1 MPIVVV
7 YFSANG
13 MEGPMRRDPCRPDR
27 MEQMGQMGQQPM
39 WNETSCEMVGCEWQN
54 DTCLEPGK
62 CESEIS
68 LPTDPYPNSV
78 IKAFFCFSART
89 AFYCLFTTI
98 NLISKSFGFVSAIKA

>member
-7 YFSANG
+7 CFSADG

-27 MEQMGQMGQQPM
+27 MEQMEQMEQMGQQPM

-62 CESEIS
+62 CEGEILLS
-68 LPTDPYPNSV
+68 SDRCSN
-78 IKAFFCFSART
+78 
-89 AFYCLFTTI
+89 
-98 NLISKSFGFVSAIKA
+98 SAIIVKIQ